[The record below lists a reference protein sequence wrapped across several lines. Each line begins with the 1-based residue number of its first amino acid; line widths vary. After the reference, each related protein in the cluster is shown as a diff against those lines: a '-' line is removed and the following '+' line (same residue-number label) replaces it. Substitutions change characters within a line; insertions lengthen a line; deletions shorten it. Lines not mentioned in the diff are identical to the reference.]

1 LQELFHVVAPGQVI
15 RGGEGQDLEVV
26 SKDSHIDCRQ
36 LLLVGVCN
44 AKVDIDQGAEID
56 DNNNDDTRESE

>member
-1 LQELFHVVAPGQVI
+1 
-15 RGGEGQDLEVV
+15 LEVV
-26 SKDSHIDCRQ
+26 SKDSHVDCRQ
-36 LLLVGVCN
+36 LLLVGVCY